1 MSLLFYDRWLDL
13 DRLERKVKKVIG
25 KNENFAEVCQII
37 DEIIQ
42 HRIILSILKV
52 LPQEHHH
59 DFALLLSK
67 NPAGDEILDFLK
79 NKTKEDLMKVVKEAI
94 LVLTLELTSIFSPN
108 KKPVRRV

>member
-13 DRLERKVKKVIG
+13 ERLEKKVKKVVG
-25 KNENFAEVCQII
+25 KNEDFTEVCQII

-52 LPQEHHH
+52 LPKEHHR
-59 DFALLLSK
+59 DFALLLAK

-79 NKTKEDLMKVVKEAI
+79 NKTKEDVMKVVKEAI
-94 LVLTLELTSIFSPN
+94 LILTLELTGIFSSY
-108 KKPVRRV
+108 KRQARRV